1 MNFVLFFLVVPT
13 FCNYLTSITLCHSQP
28 LASARLRRENIAEER
43 IALAVLD
50 TIETWNTELK
60 VVATPPAI
68 AVDLT
73 LPGGVSIAVEAG
85 LWRDHQAGRDRESDA
100 AFRQQSTANAG
111 PRDNHGPVVGGGTA
125 SDNFND
131 VASVNSMS
139 SWTTKHEAHSKQ
151 LSNSHIHT
159 RSPPHFDANL
169 LVPWQLELSAK
180 GTVSHEKLSVHV
192 LKLAATHSGSP
203 MGVVPVQQKSQFIT
217 RGSFAIWKLRSRSRT
232 MSVDSDYKQPPGNA
246 IQMTPTPRHR
256 RTRSAGRVKST
267 AGHPELET
275 DDSPSVAAIFLFP
288 DETSSFHNDLRM
300 LQYDYLFDV
309 SEESKIDAVT
319 ISIGAT
325 HPMLNGGT
333 MITTILDSIYA
344 FGSMSARED
353 SVLDPIE
360 RRRKRN
366 ILRHLPAIDFTFG
379 IQNIYIPIESDS
391 YSDDGQSLF
400 LPEVEGGRM
409 MIRFLGGMDE
419 TEDLSV
425 GSAGT
430 AVDSVSDGIMLVA
443 DFEVP
448 SLVMNVDS
456 FVKEFPELDI
466 REGARLHTLLSGL
479 IGGSI
484 KTHLRPQKL
493 STVAVTTGPN
503 VFNPLEAYEIDFS
516 RSSLSVKLKE
526 FSSTLGH
533 RRIMFP
539 AETTFYINVLESVV
553 DMGFEGSTKC
563 DLSWDFQGL
572 SPILQI
578 ATPGLSPADAL
589 PENKVQVS
597 LLISPLRQGR
607 FSMNVSSVGG
617 ISITKAATSRE
628 DKEGLFD
635 WKFFNALVSPGQG
648 SMGRILDVLNDTRT
662 VDKLLQIV
670 RVINEDLHEIF
681 RYSIKQ
687 LRRAK
692 GILDQE
698 GVLDPGH
705 AIPMY
710 KLGRLVSLFLTDDV
724 EQVDNILPI
733 IRRIIAGDGLDI
745 VKLKELLRQNLDM
758 YDEWAPEIDRVTR
771 WAAICFGPM
780 PVAQPYVEDQV
791 TPLAELP
798 HYAIKFESTPSAS
811 QLYETL
817 LDKPQLPLDPVF
829 SNLVSRVAPYLSFRQ
844 VAYILEIRASS
855 DWQPSDLRRI
865 RYVYSIKRK
874 VLEIAESYGGLS
886 FLPQSF
892 FLSVF
897 LGEATRSSLRASKLR
912 PSILSKRFIA
922 SGRSLNRSLC
932 KNSNMATAPNGR
944 RSSSSTFSRLRRRR
958 FIQAEHGLQ
967 NVPEDPS
974 LDKPYQTSRGR
985 GSFKEFH
992 SGHQSGIP
1000 ENLVVC
1006 GGSSL
1011 ANQQQYELGDS
1022 LLGPQDVAILLQA
1035 GLTSVMKSSTVV
1047 QLNQRMLLDLICS
1060 QPRTFAVAVL
1070 AEIGNTPRSL
1080 TSALMALLEL
1090 DQTAF
1095 KADYQ
1100 IDMHALIES
1109 WLPEIKIP
1117 RREDHMAGGRWAR
1130 QGYYDAL
1137 FSVAVSISEDAET
1150 YIALKNHVQQVRHA
1164 TESSPLPKPRDG
1176 PASDDSGDN
1185 LSGLNSFRGPS
1196 KLSNAIAKAVSLI
1209 SGADEAGKLAIEKVL
1224 VNYTSVNSCE
1234 DCMVATQM
1242 YRDSFE
1248 ACEYVLSLDK
1258 NSFQSPWFG
1267 EFYRRNYNALMVLS
1281 MYENVVNNIDGV
1293 RYW

>member
-1 MNFVLFFLVVPT
+1 LWGG
-13 FCNYLTSITLCHSQP
+13 SQP
-28 LASARLRRENIAEER
+28 LASARLRRENIAEEK

-50 TIETWNTELK
+50 TVETWNTEVKL
-60 VVATPPAI
+60 VATPPAI
-68 AVDLT
+68 AVDVT
-73 LPGGVSIAVEAG
+73 LPGGVSIAVEMG

-100 AFRQQSTANAG
+100 VFRQQKVPTG
-111 PRDNHGPVVGGGTA
+111 DCGTRNNNNNFRQAAATTSDIFEDAA
-125 SDNFND
+125 S
-131 VASVNSMS
+131 ANSMS
-139 SWTTKHEAHSKQ
+139 SWTTKNEIHSKQ
-151 LSNSHIHT
+151 RSNSHMLSQST
-159 RSPPHFDANL
+159 TQFDANH
-169 LVPWQLELSAK
+169 LVPWFVELSAK
-180 GTVSHEKLSVHV
+180 GTVSHEKLSLHV
-192 LKLAATHSGSP
+192 LKLSAAHSGSP
-203 MGVVPVQQKSQFIT
+203 AGVVPIQEKSQFTT
-217 RGSFAIWKLRSRSRT
+217 RGSFAIWKLRSRSRSI
-232 MSVDSDYKQPPGNA
+232 SVESEHKQHPGNST
-246 IQMTPTPRHR
+246 QVNPVPRHVR
-256 RTRSAGRVKST
+256 KRSAGRVKSSG
-267 AGHPELET
+267 AHPELET

-288 DETSSFHNDLRM
+288 DETSSFRNDLRM
-300 LQYDYLFDV
+300 LQYDYVFDV
-309 SEESKIDAVT
+309 LEDSKLDAVT
-319 ISIGAT
+319 VSVGAT

-344 FGSMSARED
+344 FGSIAAREE

-379 IQNIYIPIESDS
+379 IQNIYIPAESDS

-400 LPEVEGGRM
+400 LPEIEGGRM
-409 MIRFLGGMDE
+409 MVRFLGGVDE
-419 TEDLSV
+419 SEEMSV
-425 GSAGT
+425 GSTGT
-430 AVDSVSDGIMLVA
+430 PAEIVSDGIKLVA
-443 DFEVP
+443 DFEIP
-448 SLVMNVDS
+448 ALVINVDS

-466 REGARLHTLLSGL
+466 REGVKLHTLLSGV
-479 IGGSI
+479 IGGSV
-484 KTHLRPQKL
+484 KAHLRPQKL
-493 STVAVTTGPN
+493 SSATTTVGPN

-516 RSSLSVKLKE
+516 LSSLSIKMKE

-539 AETTFYINVLESVV
+539 AETTFYIIVLESVV
-553 DMGFEGSTKC
+553 DMGFEGTTKC

-578 ATPGLSPADAL
+578 TSPGQSPAEAL

-635 WKFFNALVSPGQG
+635 WKFFNALVSPDQG
-648 SMGRILDVLNDTRT
+648 SMGRFLDILRDTRT

-670 RVINEDLHEIF
+670 KVVNDDLHELF

-692 GILDQE
+692 EILDQE

-710 KLGRLVSLFLTDDV
+710 EMARLISLFLTDDV
-724 EQVDNILPI
+724 EQVDTILPI
-733 IRRIIAGDGLDI
+733 VKRVVLGDGLDV
-745 VKLKELLRQNLDM
+745 VKLKDLLRQTIEF
-758 YDEWAPEIDRVTR
+758 YDDWAPEIDRVAR
-771 WAAICFGPM
+771 WTAVCLGPM
-780 PVAQPYVEDQV
+780 PVTQPYVEDQV
-791 TPLAELP
+791 TPLAELF
-798 HYAIKFESTPSAS
+798 HNAVKFESIPSAS

-817 LDKPQLPLDPVF
+817 LDKPQLPLDPGF

-844 VAYILEIRASS
+844 VAYILEVRAPS
-855 DWQPSDLRRI
+855 DWQPPDLRRI

-897 LGEATRSSLRASKLR
+897 LGEATRSSLRAANAS
-912 PSILSKRFIA
+912 PTILQ
-922 SGRSLNRSLC
+922 
-932 KNSNMATAPNGR
+932 R
-944 RSSSSTFSRLRRRR
+944 RSSSIGRTLSRRTNPASSSISSLSRRSNLSTLSKLRRRR
-958 FIQAEHGLQ
+958 FTHVEQGLQ
-967 NVPEDPS
+967 KVIEEPGQGKPLGQGRAPS
-974 LDKPYQTSRGR
+974 FQT
-985 GSFKEFH
+985 FLYEQ
-992 SGHQSGIP
+992 QSEVP
-1000 ENLVVC
+1000 ENLVLHG
-1006 GGSSL
+1006 GGSG
-1011 ANQQQYELGDS
+1011 AIQQYELGDS

-1047 QLNQRMLLDLICS
+1047 QLNQRMLLDLIRS
-1060 QPRTFAVAVL
+1060 QPRTFAIAVL

-1095 KADYQ
+1095 KAEYQ
-1100 IDMHALIES
+1100 IDMHALVES
-1109 WLPEIKIP
+1109 WLPELKIP

-1130 QGYYDAL
+1130 QGYYDAI

-1164 TESSPLPKPRDG
+1164 TESSPLPQPRNETPRD
-1176 PASDDSGDN
+1176 DN
-1185 LSGLNSFRGPS
+1185 GNDLSGPSSFRGSS
-1196 KLSNAIAKAVSLI
+1196 KLTTAIAKAVSLI
-1209 SGADEAGKLAIEKVL
+1209 AAADDAGKLAVDKVL
-1224 VNYTSVNSCE
+1224 LDFTSVKTGE
-1234 DCMVATQM
+1234 DCIRATIL
-1242 YRDSFE
+1242 YRDAFD
-1248 ACEYVLSLDK
+1248 ACAVVLSLDK
-1258 NSFQSPWFG
+1258 FAFHSVWFSA
-1267 EFYRRNYNALMVLS
+1267 FYRRNYNALMVLS
-1281 MYENVVNNIDGV
+1281 MYENVIDDVDRV

>member
-1 MNFVLFFLVVPT
+1 MSELT
-13 FCNYLTSITLCHSQP
+13 FISICINSQP

-100 AFRQQSTANAG
+100 LFRQQNAATGG
-111 PRDNHGPVVGGGTA
+111 PRDINNTNGQGIGAGTA
-125 SDNFND
+125 SND
-131 VASVNSMS
+131 AASVNSMS
-139 SWTTKHEAHSKQ
+139 SWTTKHETHSRQ
-151 LSNSHIHT
+151 VSNSFLQT

-169 LVPWQLELSAK
+169 LVPWLIELSAK
-180 GTVSHEKLSVHV
+180 GTISHEKLSVHV
-192 LKLAATHSGSP
+192 LKLAATQSGSP
-203 MGVVPVQQKSQFIT
+203 VGVTPTQQKSQFMT
-217 RGSFAIWKLRSRSRT
+217 RGSFAIWKLRTRSRT
-232 MSVDSDYKQPPGNA
+232 MSVDSDHKQPQGNT
-246 IQMTPTPRHR
+246 MHLTPAPRHR

-267 AGHPELET
+267 VGHPELET

-309 SEESKIDAVT
+309 SEESKLDAVT

-333 MITTILDSIYA
+333 MITAILDSIYA
-344 FGSMSARED
+344 FGSMAARED

-379 IQNIYIPIESDS
+379 IQNIYIPNESDS

-400 LPEVEGGRM
+400 LPEIEGGRM

-419 TEDLSV
+419 TEESSV
-425 GSAGT
+425 GSTGT
-430 AVDSVSDGIMLVA
+430 FIGAVSDGIMLVA

-448 SLVMNVDS
+448 ALVMNVDS

-466 REGARLHTLLSGL
+466 LEGARLHTLLSGL

-484 KTHLRPQKL
+484 KAHLRPQKH
-493 STVAVTTGPN
+493 SSVAVTTGPN

-516 RSSLSVKLKE
+516 RSSLSVKMKE

-533 RRIMFP
+533 RRVMFP

-553 DMGFEGSTKC
+553 DMGFEGRTKC

-578 ATPGLSPADAL
+578 ATPGLSPVDAL

-648 SMGRILDVLNDTRT
+648 AMGRMLDVLNDSRT

-670 RVINEDLHEIF
+670 RVINEDLHEIL

-710 KLGRLVSLFLTDDV
+710 KLARLVSLFLTDDV
-724 EQVDNILPI
+724 EQVDNILPVI
-733 IRRIIAGDGLDI
+733 KRVISGDGLDV
-745 VKLKELLRQNLDM
+745 VKLKDLLRQNLEI
-758 YDEWAPEIDRVTR
+758 YDEWAPEIDRITR

-780 PVAQPYVEDQV
+780 PVTQPYVEDQV

-798 HYAIKFESTPSAS
+798 HYAIRFESIPSAS

-817 LDKPQLPLDPVF
+817 LDKPQLPLDPGF

-844 VAYILEIRASS
+844 VAYILEVRTSS

-897 LGEATRSSLRASKLR
+897 LGEATRSSLRASSIR
-912 PSILSKRFIA
+912 PTMLSKRLTPTI
-922 SGRSLNRSLC
+922 RSLGRTRRNPTTSV
-932 KNSNMATAPNGR
+932 SSNGR
-944 RSSSSTFSRLRRRR
+944 RSNSSTFSRLRRRH
-958 FIQAEHGLQ
+958 FNQTDHGLQ

-974 LDKPYQTSRGR
+974 LNKSYQQSQGR
-985 GSFKEFH
+985 ESFQEFN
-992 SGHQSGIP
+992 SGQQSGIP
-1000 ENLVVC
+1000 ENLVVRG
-1006 GGSSL
+1006 GGST
-1011 ANQQQYELGDS
+1011 ATYQPYELGDS

-1060 QPRTFAVAVL
+1060 QPRTFAIAVL
-1070 AEIGNTPRSL
+1070 AELGNTPRGL

-1150 YIALKNHVQQVRHA
+1150 YIAVKNHLQQVRHS
-1164 TESSPLPKPRDG
+1164 TENCPLPKPRDD
-1176 PASDDSGDN
+1176 PTSDDSGDN
-1185 LSGLNSFRGPS
+1185 LTSLSSFRGPS
-1196 KLSNAIAKAVSLI
+1196 KLSTAIAKAISLI
-1209 SGADEAGKLAIEKVL
+1209 SEADKAGKLAVENIL
-1224 VNYTSVNSCE
+1224 INYTSVYNCE
-1234 DCMVATQM
+1234 DCVIATRI
-1242 YRDSFE
+1242 YRESFE

-1258 NSFQSPWFG
+1258 NAFQSPWFSD
-1267 EFYRRNYNALMVLS
+1267 FYRRNYNALMILS
-1281 MYENVVNNIDGV
+1281 MYENVVDDVDCV

>member
-1 MNFVLFFLVVPT
+1 MNFVLFFLDVPT

-922 SGRSLNRSLC
+922 SGRSLNRSL